1 MVVAD
6 WYEMCSES
14 VQEQA
19 RMAAQAQGPAY
30 FSGVAMKFTKTLAV
44 ASVAFGMALVSA
56 AASAAVTF
64 TLDSGTTNS
73 GTTYGNTRASNG
85 SDGAAGV
92 QLTASAWANTGAGA
106 VVKDAYLSQ
115 YSGNGL
121 GVCNRTEGASPC
133 PNSPN
138 HAIDNSSSTALDSV
152 LLSFNSA
159 VNLSSINIGWAGTDT
174 DFSVLYYTGG
184 VPVMAN
190 GVNTYASMVSGGGWT
205 LLGHY
210 SNPGTGSEALGNASV
225 FATYWLV
232 SAYNTAFGGTLLS
245 SSNYNYKNDAFK
257 LKSVIVEVPV
267 PTTQSPEPAT
277 LALLGLG
284 LAGIGFAR
292 RRRK

>member
-1 MVVAD
+1 MNL
-6 WYEMCSES
+6 
-14 VQEQA
+14 
-19 RMAAQAQGPAY
+19 
-30 FSGVAMKFTKTLAV
+30 TKTVAV
-44 ASVAFGMALVSA
+44 ASFAFGMALVSA

-73 GTTYGNTRASNG
+73 GSGYGNTRASNG

-92 QLTASAWANTGAGA
+92 QLTTSAWANTGSSAA
-106 VVKDAYLSQ
+106 IQNAYLSQ
-115 YSGNGL
+115 YSGGGL

-133 PNSPN
+133 PDSPN
-138 HAIDNSSSTALDSV
+138 HAIDNSSGTALDSV
-152 LLSFNSA
+152 LLKFNSA
-159 VNLSSINIGWAGTDT
+159 VNLSSINIGWGSTDT

-184 VPVMAN
+184 VPAMT
-190 GVNTYASMVSGGGWT
+190 GTYASMVAGGGWS

-225 FATYWLV
+225 FATYWLI
-232 SAYNTAFGGTLLS
+232 SAYNTAFGGTLLPTS
-245 SSNYNYKNDAFK
+245 SYSWSSNYNNHKNDAFK

-277 LALLGLG
+277 LGLLGLG
-284 LAGIGFAR
+284 LAGIGFMR